1 MAKPNFIKIGS
12 EQKWIGLVFIW
23 AVIINLVTLHYYSLK
38 VLVKSSK
45 SCRNTFL
52 FWSDFSVI
60 NFSQLKNGINWA
72 EKSVPFVLSN
82 PKPEFNFKFW
92 PDLSNKYWYFLFW
105 NLILHFT
112 GKQNFLGIHISF
124 GRHYKPLSAISTSAH
139 DNFWLS
145 VMLNLIRAHYL

>member
-1 MAKPNFIKIGS
+1 MDLSFR
-12 EQKWIGLVFIW
+12 
-23 AVIINLVTLHYYSLK
+23 
-38 VLVKSSK
+38 SSSDK
-45 SCRNTFL
+45 LSGETSKLATTSQEKFERIFL
-52 FWSDFSVI
+52 DTSPVHFCSILIWSDFNEI